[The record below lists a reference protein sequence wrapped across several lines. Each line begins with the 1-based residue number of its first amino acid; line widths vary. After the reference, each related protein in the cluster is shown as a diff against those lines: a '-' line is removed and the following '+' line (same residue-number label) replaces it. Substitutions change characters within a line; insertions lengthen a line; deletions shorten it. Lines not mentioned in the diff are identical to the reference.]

1 MTPLLRRLGL
11 RVRRARLERRLS
23 LRVLGAKSGL
33 STRFLTEL
41 EAGRANISVDRLAGL
56 ATALGLSAG
65 SMLLDAERGR
75 TPAAPTPERV
85 ALLGLRGA
93 GKTAIGRR
101 LATRLGVPFFELD
114 GLVEEA
120 AGLSLADVFRVHGED
135 YYRRLEADALR
146 RWLAE
151 HARGVLATGGGIV
164 GNDEAFRML
173 REHTTTVWVRARP
186 EDHWNRVVRQGDRR
200 PMAGRPAAQEELRR
214 ILESRRPLYARAR
227 FQIDTSG
234 LNVAE
239 CVRRLVRQLR
249 GDDGGRRTRKEAS

>member
-23 LRVLGAKSGL
+23 LRLLATRSGL

-65 SMLLDAERGR
+65 SVLLDAERAR
-75 TPAAPTPERV
+75 PDAAPERI

-151 HARGVLATGGGIV
+151 HERGVLATGGGIV
-164 GNDEAFRML
+164 GNDDAFRML

-234 LNVAE
+234 LDVAE

-249 GDDGGRRTRKEAS
+249 GDERGRRTRREAS